1 MSQFQNT
8 PSPPRKTPYQL
19 AVPPPNPSLR
29 PLPVR
34 SWRRICDVRLPARSA
49 WAHLPTEGIPPFYTS
64 SAGRGW
70 THAGTQEGQGP
81 GNRGTPLAP
90 PALSAPGQ
98 PAWEPR
104 REESPL
110 QGQHDLPA
118 ASSPRPRP
126 ETGCKMPS
134 RPRAPR
140 SRGDTR
146 PLCSWLKSLS
156 APPSSFQCPHGLVAH
171 GLTSPRPSAHR
182 GPASPPAASS
192 PRSRRCVPR
201 PRPQRAFS

>member
-1 MSQFQNT
+1 MNPPAGVRHAGARGTATGGAAATTSQFQNT

-34 SWRRICDVRLPARSA
+34 SCRRICDVRLPARSA

-156 APPSSFQCPHGLVAH
+156 APPSS
-171 GLTSPRPSAHR
+171 SSAHTALW
-182 GPASPPAASS
+182 PTA
-192 PRSRRCVPR
+192 
-201 PRPQRAFS
+201 